1 MSSLDPP
8 PATPEPPPRPSA
20 ADQEPPPPPS
30 DADNGSPVATSPPP
44 STPAPAPPDAAAPA
58 PAAPAAA
65 TPSHHH
71 TRLIISIA
79 LLVVTM
85 VATPL
90 FIVAIWVNTQIKDT
104 DRYVSTVAPLADDP
118 AVQQYVAAQ
127 LADAFEQNVDVKT
140 ILSQQLP
147 SALQPLSGTITNA
160 VYGFVESAAERFT
173 ASPAFKTLW
182 EQANRT
188 AHTTISKVLTGDS
201 KALDL
206 SNGELTIDL
215 GNVLRQFQQRLVDQ
229 GFDVASKVDLSNVHK
244 EIVLADSERVAKI
257 ENARDTIGLLYKLV
271 WLLGILALA
280 AAIASVAVAPKR
292 GSALKRLGVGLA
304 LIVVVVAIGVATTRR
319 AFVSAAG
326 QTVPTA
332 VVGSFFDALVGS
344 IRFAFRLVF
353 VLGLVMA
360 LLVAIVSLPG
370 YATRWA
376 RATQI
381 GVAVIGVGAL
391 VALKEPTWGLVLFI
405 IVLVVVA
412 EIALEVARRRGLV
425 QAASTAPLSTA

>member
-1 MSSLDPP
+1 
-8 PATPEPPPRPSA
+8 
-20 ADQEPPPPPS
+20 
-30 DADNGSPVATSPPP
+30 
-44 STPAPAPPDAAAPA
+44 
-58 PAAPAAA
+58 
-65 TPSHHH
+65 
-71 TRLIISIA
+71 
-79 LLVVTM
+79 M

-127 LADAFEQNVDVKT
+127 LADAFEQNVDVKS
-140 ILSQQLP
+140 ILSEQLP

-160 VYGFVESAAERFT
+160 VYGFIETAANRFT

-182 EQANRT
+182 EQANRA

-206 SNGELTIDL
+206 TNGELTIDL
-215 GNVLRQFQQRLVDQ
+215 GNVLRRFQQRLVDQ

-244 EIVLADSERVAKI
+244 EIVLADGERVAKI

-271 WLLGILALA
+271 WLLGILALV

-304 LIVVVVAIGVATTRR
+304 LVVVVVAVGVAATRR

-326 QTVPTA
+326 ATVPTA
-332 VVGSFFDALVGS
+332 VVGSFFDAVVGS

-376 RATQI
+376 RATQV
-381 GVAVIGVGAL
+381 GVAVIGVAAL

-412 EIALEVARRRGLV
+412 EIALEVARRRGLD
-425 QAASTAPLSTA
+425 QAASTATLSTA